1 MMSTSN
7 DEAEGLG
14 DQILDAAVSCA
25 QAMGFDRVTLAA
37 IARHAGVSRPTVYRR
52 WPDTQS
58 ILAAALTRQ
67 IVRAWREV
75 AVPGAGRQAFVAQT
89 VAVANRL
96 RHDELIAAVLRSGPD
111 LAMVY
116 IAERMGSSQ
125 YAIVD
130 LGAAQIKA
138 GQDDGSVRAGD
149 PRQLAAMCLLITQST
164 IQSAQMVA
172 EILDEDALSRELAE
186 TLERYLKP

>member
-1 MMSTSN
+1 ME
-7 DEAEGLG
+7 DLG

>member
-1 MMSTSN
+1 MSTSN
-7 DEAEGLG
+7 DEVEDLG

>member
-1 MMSTSN
+1 MSTSN

-172 EILDEDALSRELAE
+172 EILDEDVLSRELAE